1 MRDRIRIYQMM
12 DAEDGKYAVMGD
24 SLGTRKQD
32 NVALPEGLWLLA
44 DRHLAIGQKRN
55 TNSVYSVPLVRETN
69 GW

>member
-1 MRDRIRIYQMM
+1 MM
-12 DAEDGKYAVMGD
+12 DAEDAKYTVMGD

-55 TNSVYSVPLVRETN
+55 ANSVYSVSL
-69 GW
+69 W